1 MGYEAIP
8 AGKDIPNDFNV
19 IIEIP
24 AQSDPVKYEVDKDT
38 QTLWVDRFIGTGTST
53 CASDTATGLCLLN
66 ISVRVGKAK
75 STPRVAN
82 ARISPRLTA
91 C

>member
-38 QTLWVDRFIGTGTST
+38 QTLWVDRFIGTGMRYPLSSGYIPPTL
-53 CASDTATGLCLLN
+53 AGDGDPVDA
-66 ISVRVGKAK
+66 
-75 STPRVAN
+75 
-82 ARISPRLTA
+82 
-91 C
+91 

>member
-53 CASDTATGLCLLN
+53 DGA
-66 ISVRVGKAK
+66 VHKER
-75 STPRVAN
+75 
-82 ARISPRLTA
+82 
-91 C
+91 